1 MATKQTPLTS
11 PTQQAAH
18 AAAAVKRPQGR
29 PTAYNRALADEI
41 CSRIAAGETLTDI
54 CREAHMPNRATVAGW
69 VYDDRDGFNNVYVR
83 AREAAMDLMAEDL
96 LSIADEKHTVIEV
109 EETDPEGRPL
119 LDAGG
124 NVKLRSVRIPLSP
137 DVIARNRLRVDT
149 RKWYLAKLAP
159 RRFGD
164 KVVTEHTG
172 PGGGPVQIAA
182 LDLKNL
188 SDSELAQMRELL
200 SRAGNNEPV

>member
-1 MATKQTPLTS
+1 MATKQTISKS
-11 PTQQAAH
+11 PTQLASAAG
-18 AAAAVKRPQGR
+18 VKRGVGAPSMYSR
-29 PTAYNRALADEI
+29 TLAHEI

-54 CREAHMPNRATVAGW
+54 CKAEHMPDRNTVAAW
-69 VYDDRDGFNNVYVR
+69 VYDDRDGFNSVYVR

-119 LDAGG
+119 LDADG
-124 NVKLRSVRIPLSP
+124 NVKLRSVRVPLSS

-188 SDSELAQMRELL
+188 SDVELAQMQELL
-200 SRAGNNEPV
+200 SRAGTTGGAV

>member
-1 MATKQTPLTS
+1 MSTQPRTPNPQSPLQKQKARAQSTYTP
-11 PTQQAAH
+11 
-18 AAAAVKRPQGR
+18 
-29 PTAYNRALADEI
+29 ALAHEI
-41 CSRIAAGETLTDI
+41 CTRIAAGEALTEI
-54 CREAHMPNRATVAGW
+54 CKDAHMPPRDTVFGW
-69 VYDDRDGFNNVYVR
+69 VFDDREGFNGPYVR
-83 AREAAMDLMAEDL
+83 AREAAMDLMSEEL
-96 LSIADEKHTVIEV
+96 LSIADETHTMVEV
-109 EETDPEGRPL
+109 DEVGADGRPL
-119 LDAGG
+119 LDAQG
-124 NVKLRSVRIPLSP
+124 VVRRKPVLVPLSA

-188 SDSELAQMRELL
+188 SDVELAQMQHLL
-200 SRAGNNEPV
+200 GRAGGPA

>member
-1 MATKQTPLTS
+1 
-11 PTQQAAH
+11 
-18 AAAAVKRPQGR
+18 
-29 PTAYNRALADEI
+29 
-41 CSRIAAGETLTDI
+41 
-54 CREAHMPNRATVAGW
+54 MPNRATVAGW

-109 EETDPEGRPL
+109 EDTDPEGRPL
-119 LDAGG
+119 LDANG

-188 SDSELAQMRELL
+188 SDVELAQMQELL
-200 SRAGNNEPV
+200 SRAGSTE

>member
-1 MATKQTPLTS
+1 MATKQQAQKS
-11 PTQQAAH
+11 PTQLAAS
-18 AAAAVKRPQGR
+18 ATARVTGS
-29 PTAYNRALADEI
+29 PTTYTPELAYAI
-41 CSRIAAGETLTDI
+41 CGRIAAGEALTDI
-54 CREAHMPNRATVAGW
+54 CKEPGMPPRATVAGW
-69 VYDDRDGFNNVYVR
+69 VYDDREGFNAIYVR
-83 AREAAMDLMAEDL
+83 AREAAMDLMSEEL
-96 LSIADEKHTVIEV
+96 LRIADETHTMVEV
-109 EETDPEGRPL
+109 EEVDPQGRPL
-119 LDAGG
+119 LDAQG
-124 NVKLRSVRIPLSP
+124 KVRRRAVLVPLSA

-188 SDSELAQMRELL
+188 SDVELAQMQELL
-200 SRAGNNEPV
+200 GRAGSTG